1 MLARYKRLVVGAV
14 LAAVTVTAVP
24 AGAWDGQVAA
34 ASPCRTDV
42 GLRIEEWHQTVY
54 VTGAYTAAGATDV
67 SLTCGI
73 VRYGETV
80 ARVGESE
87 PGPVAVVVG
96 SARVLGGPI
105 SICYEIKTVYLDRVA
120 YSDTCP

>member
-1 MLARYKRLVVGAV
+1 MLARYKRLAVGAV

-24 AGAWDGQVAA
+24 ATAWDGSVAA
-34 ASPCRTDV
+34 AGPCRADFAM
-42 GLRIEEWHQTVY
+42 RIEEWHQTVY
-54 VTGAYTAAGATDV
+54 VTGAYTAAGAIDV

-80 ARVGESE
+80 ARVGETT
-87 PGPVAVVVG
+87 PGPVAAVAG

-105 SICYEIKTVYLDRVA
+105 SVCHEIKTTYVDHVT